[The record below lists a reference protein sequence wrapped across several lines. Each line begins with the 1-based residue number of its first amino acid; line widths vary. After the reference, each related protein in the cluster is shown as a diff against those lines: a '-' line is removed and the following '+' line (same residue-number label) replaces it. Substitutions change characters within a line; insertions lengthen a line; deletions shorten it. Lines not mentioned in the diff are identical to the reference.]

1 MNRRRFLTLTAAAG
15 TTGFVGRT
23 LHETRADPEARD
35 PLTAPADETD
45 TADPDATD
53 DSPPTATAAPPEPAP
68 ELEVISTA
76 SGLLD
81 VSVRL
86 TRLEDLTT
94 IYNREREL
102 SYAERI
108 YLSGQFDRDTDYLV
122 DISID
127 GDLVYE
133 DELVAGE
140 RVVLGVRDAET
151 VVVVERRTLDD

>member
-15 TTGFVGRT
+15 ATGFLGRS
-23 LHETRADPEARD
+23 LRESRAEPDTRD
-35 PLTAPADETD
+35 PLTSPTEETD
-45 TADPDATD
+45 TAEPATA
-53 DSPPTATAAPPEPAP
+53 TTAAPERPAP

-108 YLSGQFDRDTDYLV
+108 YLSGQFDTDTDYLV
-122 DISID
+122 DIAID

-133 DELVAGE
+133 DEVAAGE
-140 RVVLGVRDAET
+140 RVVLGIRDATT
-151 VVVVERRTLDD
+151 VVVVDRRRLVE